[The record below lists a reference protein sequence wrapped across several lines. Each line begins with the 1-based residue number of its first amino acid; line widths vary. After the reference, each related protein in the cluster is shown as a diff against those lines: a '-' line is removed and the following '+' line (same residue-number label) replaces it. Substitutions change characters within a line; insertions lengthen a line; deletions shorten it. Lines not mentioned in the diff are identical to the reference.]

1 MHMNINKAYHHTK
14 VCIQM
19 VMIS

>member
-1 MHMNINKAYHHTK
+1 MNINKAYHHTK